1 MLAVMRINAAMTF
14 SHEPMA
20 RKHRADRWLISPQ
33 RHQEHVKNKNNVL
46 AIYASIRT
54 MESWHGKPA

>member
-33 RHQEHVKNKNNVL
+33 RHQEHVKNKNNFL
-46 AIYASIRT
+46 AI
-54 MESWHGKPA
+54 